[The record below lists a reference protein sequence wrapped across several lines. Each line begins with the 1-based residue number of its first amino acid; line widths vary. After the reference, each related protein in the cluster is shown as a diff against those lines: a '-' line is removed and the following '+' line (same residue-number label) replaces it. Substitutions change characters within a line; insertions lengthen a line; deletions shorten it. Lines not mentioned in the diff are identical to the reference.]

1 MWAKQSTAATVI
13 IGPVLDSTG
22 AEYASAVI
30 GDLSISKNG
39 GTLTALA
46 SAATLTLIAN
56 GQYTL
61 VLTTANVDTLGRAQ
75 ITCNKSTYQV
85 PSIELMVLPA
95 TVYDAIVTNAVN
107 ATGGLVGATA
117 AITTMAGVI
126 ATATN
131 ITAGTITT
139 VTNLTN
145 APTSG
150 DLTATMKSSV
160 TTAVPTVASI
170 QSGLSTLTQTQ
181 VTGGAYAI
189 NNASFAFNAGLDF
202 TTTQKAATLARV
214 TLVDTTTAN
223 TDMRGTNSAA
233 LAATALSTTQ
243 WTNTLATNIGTTNTT
258 VAIGIDAT
266 ISSRLASASYTAPS
280 NLTAAQIATGVWQDA
295 TAGDFTTASSVGKS
309 LYNAFTAGTS
319 VFTVAALAN
328 APSGGGGGDPWA
340 TVEPGSYIAGTF
352 GYLLSTQ
359 IADKTDLIGN
369 ASAITSLLA
378 AAVLEPGTITSFPE
392 TLTIGDSYTTANG
405 RSIQIPIVDTDG
417 TPISVTG
424 TLYFADATATFTIK
438 RNGETDTSRTIS
450 GTATFTDPPGTGT
463 GDEAPYATIE
473 LLPSETI
480 KGLIGYK
487 YSGVLTFTWTGTGSD
502 EDEVMSF
509 ETDTIL
515 FDN

>member
-1 MWAKQSTAATVI
+1 MATQTIEFRSPPSQTITAKLFAVGSDTQVASVSTTEATNRKGTYAGAYTDVPAGEYELI
-13 IGPVLDSTG
+13 ALVSTTPV
-22 AEYASAVI
+22 ARWFV
-30 GDLSISKNG
+30 
-39 GTLTALA
+39 
-46 SAATLTLIAN
+46 TLTL
-56 GQYTL
+56 
-61 VLTTANVDTLGRAQ
+61 TTATFQVYD
-75 ITCNKSTYQV
+75 KSQTV
-85 PSIELMVLPA
+85 LMVA
-95 TVYDAIVTNAVN
+95 DVVN
-107 ATGGLVGATA
+107 ASALA
-117 AITTMAGVI
+117 ADA
-126 ATATN
+126 
-131 ITAGTITT
+131 
-139 VTNLTN
+139 VTE
-145 APTSG
+145 
-150 DLTATMKSSV
+150 
-160 TTAVPTVASI
+160 I
-170 QSGLSTLTQTQ
+170 QSGL
-181 VTGGAYAI
+181 AI
-189 NNASFAFNAGLDF
+189 
-202 TTTQKAATLARV
+202 
-214 TLVDTTTAN
+214 
-223 TDMRGTNSAA
+223 
-233 LAATALSTTQ
+233 AATALSTTQ
-243 WTNTLATNIGTTNTT
+243 WTNTLAANIGTTNTT

-328 APSGGGGGDPWA
+328 APSGGGGGGDPWA

-424 TLYFADATATFTIK
+424 TLYFADAIATFTIK

>member
-1 MWAKQSTAATVI
+1 MATQTIEFRSPPSQTITAKLFAVGSDTQVASVSTTEATNRKGTYAGAYTDVPAGEYELI
-13 IGPVLDSTG
+13 ALVSTTPV
-22 AEYASAVI
+22 ARWFV
-30 GDLSISKNG
+30 
-39 GTLTALA
+39 
-46 SAATLTLIAN
+46 TLTL
-56 GQYTL
+56 
-61 VLTTANVDTLGRAQ
+61 TTATFQVYD
-75 ITCNKSTYQV
+75 KSQTV
-85 PSIELMVLPA
+85 LMVA
-95 TVYDAIVTNAVN
+95 NVVN
-107 ATGGLVGATA
+107 ASALA
-117 AITTMAGVI
+117 A
-126 ATATN
+126 
-131 ITAGTITT
+131 
-139 VTNLTN
+139 
-145 APTSG
+145 
-150 DLTATMKSSV
+150 D
-160 TTAVPTVASI
+160 AVAEI
-170 QSGLSTLTQTQ
+170 QSGL
-181 VTGGAYAI
+181 
-189 NNASFAFNAGLDF
+189 
-202 TTTQKAATLARV
+202 AT
-214 TLVDTTTAN
+214 
-223 TDMRGTNSAA
+223 
-233 LAATALSTTQ
+233 AATALSTAQ

-258 VAIGIDAT
+258 VASNLDAT
-266 ISSRLASASYTAPS
+266 VGSRLASASYTAPS

-295 TAGDFTTASSVGKS
+295 TAGDFTTASSIGKS

-328 APSGGGGGDPWA
+328 APSGGGGDPWA

>member
-1 MWAKQSTAATVI
+1 MATQTIEFRSPPSQTITAKLFAVGSDTQVASVSTTEATNRKGTYAGAYTDVPAGEYELI
-13 IGPVLDSTG
+13 ALVSTTPV
-22 AEYASAVI
+22 ARWFV
-30 GDLSISKNG
+30 
-39 GTLTALA
+39 
-46 SAATLTLIAN
+46 TLTL
-56 GQYTL
+56 
-61 VLTTANVDTLGRAQ
+61 TTATFQVYD
-75 ITCNKSTYQV
+75 KSQTV
-85 PSIELMVLPA
+85 LMVADVLNA
-95 TVYDAIVTNAVN
+95 SALAADA
-107 ATGGLVGATA
+107 
-117 AITTMAGVI
+117 
-126 ATATN
+126 
-131 ITAGTITT
+131 
-139 VTNLTN
+139 
-145 APTSG
+145 
-150 DLTATMKSSV
+150 
-160 TTAVPTVASI
+160 VAEI
-170 QSGLSTLTQTQ
+170 QSGL
-181 VTGGAYAI
+181 
-189 NNASFAFNAGLDF
+189 
-202 TTTQKAATLARV
+202 
-214 TLVDTTTAN
+214 
-223 TDMRGTNSAA
+223 A

-243 WTNTLATNIGTTNTT
+243 WTNTLAANIGTTNTT
-258 VAIGIDAT
+258 VASNLDAT
-266 ISSRLASASYTAPS
+266 VSSRLASASYTAPS

-295 TAGDFTTASSVGKS
+295 NAGDFTTASSVGKS

-328 APSGGGGGDPWA
+328 APSGGGGGGDPWA

-378 AAVLEPGTITSFPE
+378 AAVLEPGTITSFPG

-424 TLYFADATATFTIK
+424 TLYFADAIATFTIK

>member
-1 MWAKQSTAATVI
+1 VPAGEYELIALVSTT
-13 IGPVLDSTG
+13 PV
-22 AEYASAVI
+22 ARWFV
-30 GDLSISKNG
+30 
-39 GTLTALA
+39 
-46 SAATLTLIAN
+46 TLTL
-56 GQYTL
+56 
-61 VLTTANVDTLGRAQ
+61 TTATFQVYD
-75 ITCNKSTYQV
+75 KSQTV
-85 PSIELMVLPA
+85 LMVA
-95 TVYDAIVTNAVN
+95 DVVN
-107 ATGGLVGATA
+107 ASALA
-117 AITTMAGVI
+117 A
-126 ATATN
+126 
-131 ITAGTITT
+131 
-139 VTNLTN
+139 
-145 APTSG
+145 
-150 DLTATMKSSV
+150 D
-160 TTAVPTVASI
+160 AVAEI
-170 QSGLSTLTQTQ
+170 QSGL
-181 VTGGAYAI
+181 
-189 NNASFAFNAGLDF
+189 
-202 TTTQKAATLARV
+202 
-214 TLVDTTTAN
+214 
-223 TDMRGTNSAA
+223 A

-258 VAIGIDAT
+258 VAANLDAT
-266 ISSRLASASYTAPS
+266 VSSRLASASYTAPS
-280 NLTAAQIATGVWQDA
+280 NLTAAQIATGIWQDA

-319 VFTVAALAN
+319 VFTVAALVN
-328 APSGGGGGDPWA
+328 APSGGGGGGDPWA

-359 IADKTDLIGN
+359 IADKTDMIGN

-378 AAVLEPGTITSFPE
+378 AAVLEPGTITSFPG

>member
-1 MWAKQSTAATVI
+1 MATQTIEFRSPPSQTITAKLFAVGSDTQVDSVSTTEATNRKGTYAAAYTNVPAGEYELI
-13 IGPVLDSTG
+13 ALVSTTPV
-22 AEYASAVI
+22 ARWFV
-30 GDLSISKNG
+30 
-39 GTLTALA
+39 
-46 SAATLTLIAN
+46 TLTL
-56 GQYTL
+56 
-61 VLTTANVDTLGRAQ
+61 TTATFQVYD
-75 ITCNKSTYQV
+75 KSQTV
-85 PSIELMVLPA
+85 LMVA
-95 TVYDAIVTNAVN
+95 DVVN
-107 ATGGLVGATA
+107 ASALAADAVAEIQSGLATP
-117 AITTMAGVI
+117 
-126 ATATN
+126 TN
-131 ITAGTITT
+131 ITAATGITVSSIEANV
-139 VTNLTN
+139 VTASAL
-145 APTSG
+145 AA
-150 DLTATMKSSV
+150 D
-160 TTAVPTVASI
+160 AVAEI
-170 QSGLSTLTQTQ
+170 QSGLATPTNIT
-181 VTGGAYAI
+181 
-189 NNASFAFNAGLDF
+189 
-202 TTTQKAATLARV
+202 AATGITVSSIEANVVTASALAADAV
-214 TLVDTTTAN
+214 TEIQSGLAT
-223 TDMRGTNSAA
+223 
-233 LAATALSTTQ
+233 AATALSTTQ

-258 VAIGIDAT
+258 VAANLDAT
-266 ISSRLASASYTAPS
+266 VSSRLASASYTAPS
-280 NLTAAQIATGVWQDA
+280 
-295 TAGDFTTASSVGKS
+295 
-309 LYNAFTAGTS
+309 
-319 VFTVAALAN
+319 
-328 APSGGGGGDPWA
+328 GGGGDPWA

-359 IADKTDLIGN
+359 IADKTDMIGN

-378 AAVLEPGTITSFPE
+378 AAVLEPGTITSFPG

-424 TLYFADATATFTIK
+424 TLYFANATATFTIK

>member
-1 MWAKQSTAATVI
+1 MATQTIEFRSPPSQTITAKLFAVGSDTQVDSVSTTEATNR
-13 IGPVLDSTG
+13 
-22 AEYASAVI
+22 
-30 GDLSISKNG
+30 K
-39 GTLTALA
+39 GTY
-46 SAATLTLIAN
+46 SAAYTNVPAGEYELIALVSTTPVARWFVTLTL
-56 GQYTL
+56 
-61 VLTTANVDTLGRAQ
+61 TTATFQVYD
-75 ITCNKSTYQV
+75 KSQTV
-85 PSIELMVLPA
+85 LMVA
-95 TVYDAIVTNAVN
+95 DVVN
-107 ATGGLVGATA
+107 ASALA
-117 AITTMAGVI
+117 A
-126 ATATN
+126 
-131 ITAGTITT
+131 
-139 VTNLTN
+139 
-145 APTSG
+145 
-150 DLTATMKSSV
+150 D
-160 TTAVPTVASI
+160 AVAEI
-170 QSGLSTLTQTQ
+170 QSGLPT
-181 VTGGAYAI
+181 
-189 NNASFAFNAGLDF
+189 
-202 TTTQKAATLARV
+202 AAEI
-214 TLVDTTTAN
+214 
-223 TDMRGTNSAA
+223 
-233 LAATALSTTQ
+233 ATA
-243 WTNTLATNIGTTNTT
+243 
-258 VAIGIDAT
+258 
-266 ISSRLASASYTAPS
+266 
-280 NLTAAQIATGVWQDA
+280 VWQDA

-319 VFTVAALAN
+319 VFTVAALVN
-328 APSGGGGGDPWA
+328 APSGGGGGGGDPWA

-359 IADKTDLIGN
+359 IADKTDMIGN

-378 AAVLEPGTITSFPE
+378 AAVLEPGTITSFPG

>member
-1 MWAKQSTAATVI
+1 MMWAKQSTAATVI

-61 VLTTANVDTLGRAQ
+61 VLTTGNVDTLGRAQ
-75 ITCNKSTYQV
+75 ITCNKSTYQM

-95 TVYDAIVTNAVN
+95 TVFDAIVTNAVN

-117 AITTMAGVI
+117 AITAVAGYIGASGAAVNGSNI
-126 ATATN
+126 NTLSGHDPGATL
-131 ITAGTITT
+131 GT
-139 VTNLTN
+139 
-145 APTSG
+145 
-150 DLTATMKSSV
+150 
-160 TTAVPTVASI
+160 
-170 QSGLSTLTQTQ
+170 STLTQTQ

-214 TLVDTTTAN
+214 TLVDTTTTN

-258 VAIGIDAT
+258 VAANLDAT
-266 ISSRLASASYTAPS
+266 VSSRLASASYTAPS

-319 VFTVAALAN
+319 VFTVAALVN
-328 APSGGGGGDPWA
+328 APSGGGGGSA
-340 TVEPGSYIAGTF
+340 TLANQTLIISTLAAIKGAGWDGSTDTLEKIRDAITAYISSAVGSVQSSAGTIV
-352 GYLLSTQ
+352 G
-359 IADKTDLIGN
+359 
-369 ASAITSLLA
+369 
-378 AAVLEPGTITSFPE
+378 FPS
-392 TLTIGDSYTTANG
+392 TLTIGDSYTQDAN
-405 RSIQIPIVDTDG
+405 RAIVVYIRDAANAPVLSVGSHNFLDG
-417 TPISVTG
+417 DFAPELVVTQG
-424 TLYFADATATFTIK
+424 
-438 RNGETDTSRTIS
+438 GETGRVH
-450 GTATFTDPPGTGT
+450 ATVTYVVPGGILENYLRVEFYPKETRRAGQGAATMQCRLKWTGVQFTL
-463 GDEAPYATIE
+463 ATQSVVW
-473 LLPSETI
+473 LPSI
-480 KGLIGYK
+480 
-487 YSGVLTFTWTGTGSD
+487 
-502 EDEVMSF
+502 
-509 ETDTIL
+509 
-515 FDN
+515 